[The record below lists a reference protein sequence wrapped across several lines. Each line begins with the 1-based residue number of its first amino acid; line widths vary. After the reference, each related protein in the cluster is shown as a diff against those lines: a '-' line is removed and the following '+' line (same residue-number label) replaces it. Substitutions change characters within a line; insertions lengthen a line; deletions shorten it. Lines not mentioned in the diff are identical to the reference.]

1 MGFLVNVDINNYFM
15 CTQPSK
21 LASGGVAV
29 YVNDK
34 LDHSRVEEMCI
45 ATDEFEVL
53 WAEIN
58 NKKGKTF

>member
-15 CTQPSK
+15 YTQPSK
-21 LASGGVAV
+21 LASGGVAI
-29 YVNDK
+29 YRNDK
-34 LDHSRVEEMCI
+34 LGHSRAEDMCI

-53 WAEIN
+53 WVEIK